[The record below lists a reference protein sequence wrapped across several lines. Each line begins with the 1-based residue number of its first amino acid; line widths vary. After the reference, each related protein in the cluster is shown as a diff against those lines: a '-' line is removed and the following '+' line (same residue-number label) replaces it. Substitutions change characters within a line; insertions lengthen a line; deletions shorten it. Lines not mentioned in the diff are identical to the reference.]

1 MQLSKFLVDTFFCVC
16 KFLIKIQI
24 EEEEEEKEEKIV
36 YKRRKQ
42 F

>member
-1 MQLSKFLVDTFFCVC
+1 MQLSKFLVDTFFLY

-24 EEEEEEKEEKIV
+24 EEEEEKEEKIV